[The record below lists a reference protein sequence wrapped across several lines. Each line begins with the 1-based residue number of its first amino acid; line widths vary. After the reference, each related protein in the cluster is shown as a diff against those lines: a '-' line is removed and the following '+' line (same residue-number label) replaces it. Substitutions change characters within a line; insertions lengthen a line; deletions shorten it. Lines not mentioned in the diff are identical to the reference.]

1 MAVTDDFKG
10 YMLFF
15 FENGKVAKVDMNA
28 YETKTNRKKLIKAY
42 GSKSPIVAAMYISE
56 DLELVLTSSSG
67 RMILFN
73 TAVISPKTTKD
84 TQGVGVMTMKKGQR
98 LMGVRPYV
106 EGEFSKP
113 HRYRTKN
120 LPALGSMPLP
130 EDTAGEQLT
139 L

>member
-1 MAVTDDFKG
+1 
-10 YMLFF
+10 
-15 FENGKVAKVDMNA
+15 MNA

-42 GSKSPIVAAMYISE
+42 GSKSPIVTAMYIRE

-67 RMILFN
+67 RMLLFN

-106 EGEFSKP
+106 ESFQSHIATEQ
-113 HRYRTKN
+113 RTFRLSDLCRFRRTQRESSFRFN
-120 LPALGSMPLP
+120 L
-130 EDTAGEQLT
+130 
-139 L
+139 